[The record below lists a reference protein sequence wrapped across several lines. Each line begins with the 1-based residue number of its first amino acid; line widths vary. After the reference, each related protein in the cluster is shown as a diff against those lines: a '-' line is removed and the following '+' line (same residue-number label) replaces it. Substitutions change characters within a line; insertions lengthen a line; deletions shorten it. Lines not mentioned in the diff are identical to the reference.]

1 MKKLLLAAAIFILCT
16 SNAMAVSL
24 VSDPATGVT
33 SYKITGPGW
42 VPPTCGI
49 EPDGSL
55 KADVSGA
62 PVGTT
67 QLTVVACNEDPV
79 WGEVCSDPT
88 PFTFTRPAQPAI
100 TKAIRLIP

>member
-1 MKKLLLAAAIFILCT
+1 MKKLIVLAVVLFAT
-16 SNAMAVSL
+16 SAWASPFL

-33 SYKITGPGW
+33 LYKITGPAW
-42 VPPTCGI
+42 TPTVCSM

-55 KADVSGA
+55 KADVALA

-100 TKAIRLIP
+100 TSNIRLIQ